1 MIPFDLVET
10 CAPTV
15 AAATIQHIVQ
25 VESGGN
31 RLALNVNAKRKGEAA
46 PRIKT
51 KPRSS
56 EEAASIAKQ
65 YIEAGYSVDL
75 GLMQVNSRNLTSL
88 GYTVQDMFEPCN
100 NLAAGAAVLTSFYR
114 GAVPKFGA
122 GQRALLHSLS
132 AYNTGDYWR
141 GFSNNYVA
149 RYQANSPAQI
159 SLPVA
164 PVRNPLA
171 EESAVYRRK
180 ENRGM
185 NTMSSTPMSANG
197 DGQMKVYSRNFN
209 DASVPG
215 VQVQV
220 DADDAEALGAF
231 RETALGE
238 EDAWDSNIHL
248 EDADTTPDAVA
259 RGSAAGSVVQLSDV
273 RAAKRDVTHG
283 E

>member
-15 AAATIQHIVQ
+15 AVATIQHIVQ
-25 VESGGN
+25 VESGGD
-31 RLALNVNAKRKGEAA
+31 RLALNVNAKRQGEPA
-46 PRIKT
+46 PRIKN
-51 KPRSS
+51 KPRSND
-56 EEAASIAKQ
+56 EAVAIANK
-65 YIEAGYSVDL
+65 YIQAGYSVDL

-88 GYTVQDMFEPCN
+88 GYTVQDMFEPCT

-149 RYQANSPAQI
+149 RYRANAATEI
-159 SLPVA
+159 SAPVA

-171 EESAVYRRK
+171 EQSAVYRK
-180 ENRGM
+180 QENRGM
-185 NTMSSTPMSANG
+185 NTMSSAPAVANG
-197 DGQMKVYSRNFN
+197 DSQMKVYSRNFN
-209 DASVPG
+209 DAAVPG

-231 RETALGE
+231 RETALR
-238 EDAWDSNIHL
+238 EDEAWDSNIHL
-248 EDADTTPDAVA
+248 DDADTTPDAVA
-259 RGSAAGSVVQLSDV
+259 RGSASSSVVQLSEV
-273 RAAKRDVTHG
+273 RAAKKDMTHG